1 MKPKRKK
8 APTES
13 LLVIGDPALEASMR
27 RFESLKQLVVERG
40 HFTKSEHDIALGY
53 CTIDQ
58 AKLVG
63 INVAPDIGEK
73 VALWL
78 IGELQSLRER
88 EKQVGSA
95 PVLSGKTMS
104 RLDIADLAM
113 TMLESCEDRPGEL
126 LTRLLQQLLDVDRH
140 RKALAGFRDE
150 KFDSAVQI
158 DAQLSLEGR
167 APSAYR
173 LARYLS
179 VSPTTVIAWRQ
190 LPEYHLKQ
198 EALMKSWR
206 YEFREF
212 LEEVKVGAPNL
223 GEHQAFR
230 RAFEMYVYKQN
241 WAKRGIPEF

>member
-1 MKPKRKK
+1 MKAKRQK

-13 LLVIGDPALEASMR
+13 LIVIGDPALEADIR
-27 RFESLKQLVVERG
+27 RFESLRQLVVERG
-40 HFTKSEHDIALGY
+40 HFTEAEHGVALGY
-53 CTIDQ
+53 CTTDQ
-58 AKLVG
+58 TRLAG

-78 IGELQSLRER
+78 IEELQTLRER
-88 EKQVGSA
+88 ERKVGSA

-113 TMLESCEDRPGEL
+113 TMLESCEDRPGEHL
-126 LTRLLQQLLDVDRH
+126 IRLLQQLLDVDRH
-140 RKALAGFRDE
+140 RKALAGFRNE
-150 KFDSAVQI
+150 KFESAVDI

-167 APSAYR
+167 APSAYQ

-179 VSPTTVIAWRQ
+179 VSPTTIIAWRQ

-198 EALMKSWR
+198 EALIKYWR
-206 YEFREF
+206 RELREF
-212 LEEVKVGAPNL
+212 LEEVKVAAPNL

-230 RAFEMYVYKQN
+230 GAFEMY
-241 WAKRGIPEF
+241 WAKQGTPEP